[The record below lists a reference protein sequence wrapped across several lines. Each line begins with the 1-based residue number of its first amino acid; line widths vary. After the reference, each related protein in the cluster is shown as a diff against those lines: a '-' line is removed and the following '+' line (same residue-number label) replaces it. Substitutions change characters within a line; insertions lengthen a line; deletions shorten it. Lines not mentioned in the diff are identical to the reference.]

1 MSENSAIEWTDATWN
16 PIAGCSV
23 VSPACK
29 NCYAMA
35 MAARIEA
42 MSIAHAAN
50 HGGDPGPL
58 FYYSGLT
65 QETRTGPVWTG
76 KIAIAPEPKFLEPLR
91 WKKPRRIFV
100 NSMSDLFHEN
110 VADETIDRVF
120 ATMALCP
127 QHTFQILTRRPARMR
142 KFVSRLVGL
151 AQAAKFG
158 GTVIADEFPH
168 VTTSLAHPQGLRDW
182 PLPNV
187 WLGVTAERQQ
197 ETDERIPELLATPSA
212 EWFVSIEPQ
221 LGEVDLTRIRLPSG
235 DVLNSLTGE
244 THDPNTG
251 CIVAEGSA
259 LGWAICGGESGPNAR
274 PMDPDWPRVLR
285 DQCAAAAVPFFFK
298 QWGEFIAGEEIKD
311 AGGFRVEFGDGSAFR
326 VLSDGE
332 DILLNCARDHKGA
345 PEKIWKNYFASGDGR
360 LLRRASKHL
369 RLLDGHEHS
378 AFPAPLTEAAERVTQ
393 S

>member
-1 MSENSAIEWTDATWN
+1 MSAKSAIEWCDASWN
-16 PIAGCSV
+16 PIVGCSI
-23 VSPACK
+23 VSPGCK

-35 MAARIEA
+35 QASRMTL
-42 MSIAHAAN
+42 MN
-50 HGGDPGPL
+50 PGL
-58 FYYSGLT
+58 EQYRGVT
-65 QETRTGPVWTG
+65 KVVEGKAVWTG
-76 KIAIAPEPKFLEPLR
+76 DVNVAPETKFLEPLR

-110 VADETIDRVF
+110 VADETIDRIF
-120 ATMALCP
+120 AIMALAP
-127 QHTFQILTRRPARMR
+127 QHTFQILTKRPARMR

-197 ETDERIPELLATPSA
+197 EADERIPELLATPA
-212 EWFVSIEPQ
+212 AVRFVSVEPM
-221 LGEVDLTRIRLPSG
+221 LGPVNLRHWFPRQGGQIYDGTGGTEDFVDHEDGL
-235 DVLNSLTGE
+235 DWV
-244 THDPNTG
+244 
-251 CIVAEGSA
+251 
-259 LGWAICGGESGPNAR
+259 ICGGESGPNAR
-274 PMDPDWPRVLR
+274 PMDPDWPRALR
-285 DQCAAAAVPFFFK
+285 DQCATAGVPFFFK

-326 VLSDGE
+326 VMSDGE

-378 AFPAPLTEAAERVTQ
+378 AFPVPLMEAAEGAKQ
-393 S
+393 P